1 MGTEPTYSQA
11 ARKLGEA
18 IVKSNLQLVYGAGNL
33 GLMGLLADTVLSAGG
48 TVVGVIPKFLTR
60 KEVAHTGLT
69 TLHVVETM
77 HELKALMT
85 SLSDAFVAMPGGIG
99 TLEEFFEVWT
109 WIQLGLLKKPLGLL
123 NTDGFFGPLL
133 QFIDSLVERGFIKP
147 AHRNLL
153 VVETSPNELLSRL
166 GESKLPDVEKWVDR

>member
-1 MGTEPTYSQA
+1 
-11 ARKLGEA
+11 
-18 IVKSNLQLVYGAGNL
+18 
-33 GLMGLLADTVLSAGG
+33 
-48 TVVGVIPKFLTR
+48 
-60 KEVAHTGLT
+60 
-69 TLHVVETM
+69 M
-77 HELKALMT
+77 HERKALMA

-123 NTDGFFGPLL
+123 NTDGFFAPLL
-133 QFIDSLVERGFIKP
+133 QFVDSLVERGFIKA

-153 VVETSPNELLSRL
+153 VVETSPSELLSRL